1 MKKLKFE
8 IETVFVDIDTTLVDP
23 RPDAPGV
30 AKGIDC
36 LVAELV
42 AERNGIA
49 TEAAAAE
56 INKRYQSV
64 GDMVGRHWPFGV
76 LDGFNVT
83 EAELWEILAADAR
96 KHLFMHPDA
105 REFLVMLRRM
115 EGVKVFT
122 ATTNPRLII
131 LAKLALGGLANA
143 EGSPYFEDCFGGEEV
158 YPGGKCIPD
167 FFSALLQLTGARPE
181 TTLMV
186 GDSPTMDLALAKAAG
201 IHQVVL
207 PRRSQTEEWTVEN
220 DGGLYVRDLETA
232 IDLISAPA

>member
-23 RPDAPGV
+23 KPDAPGG
-30 AKGIDC
+30 AESID
-36 LVAELV
+36 LLMAELV
-42 AERNGIA
+42 AEKNGYSVE
-49 TEAAAAE
+49 EAARRINQRYAA
-56 INKRYQSV
+56 V
-64 GDMVGRHWPFGV
+64 GDMVGRFWPFGV
-76 LDGFNVT
+76 LDGLNVA
-83 EAELWEILAADAR
+83 EAELWELLAEDAR

-105 REFLVMLRRM
+105 REFLVRLRRM

-143 EGSPYFEDCFGGEEV
+143 EASPYFDDCFGGEEV
-158 YPGGKCIPD
+158 HPGGKCRPD
-167 FFSALLQLTGARPE
+167 FFTALLKITGAKPE
-181 TTLMV
+181 TSLMV

-207 PRRSQTEEWTVEN
+207 PRRCQAEEWMVEN
-220 DGGLYVRDLETA
+220 DGGLYVKDLETA
-232 IDLISAPA
+232 IDLIATST